1 MLPSPSPSGQKT
13 RRQAG
18 GGGSSRDPSAVLCF
32 SLGPLQKI
40 FPFPAQCSIRIVQ
53 LVVACQAH
61 ADKVPVLQG
70 ILRIIFKRKDVM
82 DDRRLPLLPVSSC
95 NLIRI
100 AVTPQNRIPLVLPGF
115 ALVKSVVCFQGIIKP
130 RLPPR
135 FSIISHIIC
144 SEELPYKI
152 NQPADTLRCNPHI
165 GHESEVYTC
174 KYNDHYPD
182 NVRSHNKGNQQ

>member
-1 MLPSPSPSGQKT
+1 MLPSPSPHGRKS

-18 GGGSSRDPSAVLCF
+18 GRSSRNPSAALRF
-32 SLGPLQKI
+32 SSGPLQKI

-61 ADKVPVLQG
+61 TDKVPVLQG
-70 ILRIIFKRKDVM
+70 ILRISVEREDVM
-82 DDRRLPLLPVSSC
+82 NDRRFPLLPVSSR
-95 NLIRI
+95 NLIHI

-144 SEELPYKI
+144 SEELPDKI
-152 NQPADTLRCNPHI
+152 YQPADTLRCNPHI
-165 GHESEVYTC
+165 GHKTEVDTG
-174 KYNDHYPD
+174 KYNYHYPD
-182 NVRSHNKGNQQ
+182 NIRSHDKGNQ